1 MKANTKITQEQAR
14 LAEANAGEVRWRQWG
29 PYLSERQWGTV
40 REDYSP
46 HGNAWEH
53 LPHDHARSRAYRW
66 GEDGIAGVSDDQQRL
81 CLALAVWNGK
91 DPILKER
98 LFGLTNSEGNHGED
112 VKELYYY
119 LDATPTHSYLRMLYK
134 YPQRE
139 YPYTRLVEENR
150 SRSKEQPEFELLDTG
165 VFDDDRYFDVFVE
178 YAKAGPEDL
187 LMRITVHNRG
197 PESARITV
205 LPQLWFRNT
214 WSWKPGQAKPSLRA
228 ETESS
233 VIASHPELGVYRLLA
248 ESLPRTGPVRQGVNG
263 DAQTGPELIFCDNE
277 TNVGRLY
284 GQEGAQGYFKDAFH
298 EFVVAGKEDAV
309 NPARH
314 GTKAGAVY
322 RLDILPG
329 DAATIRLRLT
339 HDAHSTPATAAAETG
354 TPDEGAY
361 RSVPRTL
368 SPLDT
373 EFEAIVDQQARE
385 ADAFYAELQKDLQD
399 PDSRSVQRQA
409 LAGMI
414 WSKQFFYYD
423 VPEWINGDPGQFPPP
438 PGRKLGRNREW
449 THLNNAD
456 ILSMPDKWEYPWY
469 AAWDL
474 AFHCIPLALVDAE
487 FAKSQLV
494 LLTREWYMHPNGQL
508 PAYEWAFGDV
518 NPPVH
523 AWATW
528 RVFQID
534 RKHRGGE
541 GDLAFLERVF
551 HKLMLNF
558 TWWVNRKD
566 TQGRNIFQGG
576 FLGLDNIGVFDR
588 SAPLPTGGFIN
599 QADGTS
605 WMAMYCLNLMR
616 IALELAKHNKVY
628 EDIATKFFEHF
639 LHIAEAMN
647 NIGEGGL
654 GLWCDK
660 DEFYYDMLN
669 LPSGEMT
676 ALKVRS
682 MVGLIP
688 LFAVE
693 TLEEDLLD
701 QLPDFAGRLKW
712 FLNYRPDL
720 AQLVSRWNEP
730 GMGQRH
736 LLSLLR
742 GHRMKCLLRRML
754 DETEFLS
761 DFGIRAISRYHL
773 THPYE
778 FWSNGTR
785 LSVSY
790 QPAESNSG
798 LFGGN
803 SNWRGPIWMPVN
815 YLIIESLQKF
825 HHYYG
830 DDFKVECPVGSGQF
844 MTLDEVAN
852 ELARRLA
859 RLFLKDEHGERPVLR
874 YHRKLA
880 QDPHFKNYILFH
892 EYFHGDSGRGVGA
905 SHQTGWTGL
914 IAKLL
919 KPRKPFSL
927 AGNTKVARP
936 RPGKEQ
942 SAKTLARA

>member
-1 MKANTKITQEQAR
+1 MKTQSAEKQR
-14 LAEANAGEVRWRQWG
+14 LAEDRAGQKNWRRWG

-40 REDYSP
+40 REDYSAF
-46 HGNAWEH
+46 GNAWEYF
-53 LPHDHARSRAYRW
+53 PHDHARSRVYRW
-66 GEDGIAGVSDDQQRL
+66 GEDGLAGFSDDQQRL
-81 CLALAVWNGK
+81 CLGLALWNGR

-98 LFGLTNSEGNHGED
+98 LFGLTNGEGNHGED

-119 LDATPTHSYLRMLYK
+119 LDATPTHSYLKMLYK
-134 YPQRE
+134 YPQRAF
-139 YPYTRLVEENR
+139 PYARLVEENR
-150 SRSKEQPEFELLDTG
+150 RRGKDQPEFELLDAG

-178 YAKAGPEDL
+178 YAKAGPNEV
-187 LMRITVHNRG
+187 LMCITVHNRG
-197 PESARITV
+197 PEAATIHV
-205 LPQLWFRNT
+205 LPQIWFRNT
-214 WSWKPGQAKPSLRA
+214 WAWKREATKPALEDA
-228 ETESS
+228 GGSS
-233 VIASHPELGVYRLLA
+233 IKVQHPELGGFRLHCEGEPQL
-248 ESLPRTGPVRQGVNG
+248 L
-263 DAQTGPELIFCDNE
+263 FCDNE
-277 TNVGRLY
+277 TNVRRLY
-284 GQEGAQGYFKDAFH
+284 GQSDAQGYFKDAFH
-298 EFVVAGKEDAV
+298 EFVVNGNKGAV
-309 NPARH
+309 NPQRV
-314 GTKAGAVY
+314 GTKA
-322 RLDILPG
+322 
-329 DAATIRLRLT
+329 AALYQFSVVPKGSARLRLRLVAADVRRRSMDGNGDSDLFASSPRRLLPFT
-339 HDAHSTPATAAAETG
+339 DFDRVLEQRRGEAAE
-354 TPDEGAY
+354 
-361 RSVPRTL
+361 
-368 SPLDT
+368 
-373 EFEAIVDQQARE
+373 
-385 ADAFYAELQKDLQD
+385 FYSDLQQEISD
-399 PDSRSVQRQA
+399 PDARNVQRQA

-423 VPEWINGDPGQFPPP
+423 VPQWLRGDPGQFPPP
-438 PGRKLGRNREW
+438 AERKWGRNRDW
-449 THLNNAD
+449 AHLNNAD

-487 FAKSQLV
+487 FAKNQLV

-528 RVFQID
+528 RVFQMD
-534 RKHRGGE
+534 RKQRGDQ

-566 TQGRNIFQGG
+566 AQGRNIFQGG

-605 WMAMYCLNLMR
+605 WMALYCLNLMR
-616 IALELAKHNKVY
+616 IALELARHNHVY

-654 GLWCDK
+654 GLWSDK
-660 DEFYYDMLN
+660 DEFYYDVLN
-669 LPSGEMT
+669 LPNGEMT
-676 ALKVRS
+676 PLKVRS

-693 TLEEDLLD
+693 TLDEELLQ
-701 QLPDFAGRLKW
+701 QLPEFAGRLQW

-720 AQLVSRWNEP
+720 AKLVSRWNEP

-761 DFGIRAISRYHL
+761 EFGIRAISRHHL
-773 THPYE
+773 EHPYE
-778 FWSNGTR
+778 YWSNGSCLT
-785 LSVSY
+785 VSY

-815 YLIIESLQKF
+815 YLIIEALQKF

-830 DDFKVECPVGSGQF
+830 DDFKVECPTGSGQYL
-844 MTLDEVAN
+844 TINGVA
-852 ELARRLA
+852 EEIARRLR
-859 RLFLKDEHGERPVLR
+859 RLFLKDQNGERPVLR
-874 YHRKLA
+874 SHDKLA
-880 QDPHFKNYILFH
+880 KDPHFRDYILFH
-892 EYFHGDSGRGVGA
+892 EYFHGDTGRGVGA

-914 IAKLL
+914 VAKLL
-919 KPRKPFSL
+919 QTRKVPEKASNKTSK
-927 AGNTKVARP
+927 AGSVASASQSR
-936 RPGKEQ
+936 GKN
-942 SAKTLARA
+942 RALVAV